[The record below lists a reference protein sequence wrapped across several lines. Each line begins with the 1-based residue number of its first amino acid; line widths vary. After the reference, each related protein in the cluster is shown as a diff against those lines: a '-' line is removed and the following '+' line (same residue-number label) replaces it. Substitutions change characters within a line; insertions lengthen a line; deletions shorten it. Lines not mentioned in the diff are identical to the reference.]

1 VRESLRF
8 EAVFA
13 PVSDA
18 RVRLDGAAEA
28 RGWSVAAGEEPRYS
42 RPRTNAEAALAPELR
57 LSEGWCTF
65 AVDLRRSAVDA
76 HGWTAI
82 EDLLIGWC
90 KAVDAILA
98 RSVGPDGFP
107 RLEPW
112 ELTGAVDAV
121 DAVQWL
127 GPGLAA
133 RLGVAKTRLTIPDHR
148 AVGAA
153 FWLRVVSD
161 PFEDPSEPAEDLAD
175 SLRLG
180 LRQRPP
186 AVVAAI
192 EQARIDRAARASLR
206 TDDAEAC
213 AAAVRT
219 RLPPDAGAAFESF
232 LAAAGAAGV
241 RDRVARHVRACL
253 EHYGVDAIV
262 AGLPVLAVAA
272 PALLRSEPED
282 VVEAVVRALA
292 WRPPSGRR
300 VIEMVVSLERWVAN
314 VEDGPGILRMILEA
328 DDPGFIDGLIALDLM
343 DVRRCPCEACVDRRR
358 RLAEA
363 TTPGG

>member
-1 VRESLRF
+1 VRESLGF

-28 RGWSVAAGEEPRYS
+28 RGWAVAAGEGPRYTRARGGPDS
-42 RPRTNAEAALAPELR
+42 ALTLDLR

-65 AVDLRRSAVDA
+65 AIDLRHSVVDA

-90 KAVDAILA
+90 KAVEAILA
-98 RSVGPDGFP
+98 RSAGPDGFP

-133 RLGVAKTRLTIPDHR
+133 RLGVEKRRLTIPER
-148 AVGAA
+148 KAVGSA
-153 FWLRVVSD
+153 FWLRVVSN
-161 PFEDPSEPAEDLAD
+161 PFEDPSEAAEDLAD
-175 SLRLG
+175 TFRLSLR
-180 LRQRPP
+180 RRPP

-192 EQARIDRAARASLR
+192 EQARIDRAARAPLR
-206 TDDAEAC
+206 TDDGEAC

-219 RLPPDAGAAFESF
+219 RLSSDAGAAFESL

-241 RDRVARHVRACL
+241 RDRAARHVRACV

-262 AGLPVLAVAA
+262 IGLPVLTVAA
-272 PALLRSEPED
+272 PALLRSQPED
-282 VVEAVVRALA
+282 VIEAVVRALA

-314 VEDGPGILRMILEA
+314 VEDGPNILRMILRA

-363 TTPGG
+363 PAS

>member
-1 VRESLRF
+1 MRESLRF

-28 RGWSVAAGEEPRYS
+28 RGWAVAAGDEPRYTRAGTS
-42 RPRTNAEAALAPELR
+42 AEAALALDLR
-57 LSEGWCTF
+57 LSERWCTF
-65 AVDLRRSAVDA
+65 VVDLRRNVVDA
-76 HGWTAI
+76 HGWTTV

-98 RSVGPDGFP
+98 RSAGSDGFP

-121 DAVQWL
+121 DSVQWL
-127 GPGLAA
+127 GPGLSA

-153 FWLRVVSD
+153 FWLRVVPD

-175 SLRLG
+175 SLRLS
-180 LRQRPP
+180 LRQRPA

-192 EQARIDRAARASLR
+192 EQARIDRAARAPLR
-206 TDDAEAC
+206 TDDVEAC
-213 AAAVRT
+213 ADAVRT
-219 RLPPDAGAAFESF
+219 RLSADVGATFESL

-253 EHYGVDAIV
+253 EHYGVDESAT
-262 AGLPVLAVAA
+262 GLPVMAGAA

-282 VVEAVVRALA
+282 VIEAVVRALA
-292 WRPPSGRR
+292 WRPPTGRR
-300 VIEMVVSLERWVAN
+300 VIETVVSLERWVAN
-314 VEDGPGILRMILEA
+314 VKDGPNILRMILRA

-363 TTPGG
+363 PTS